1 MITTVKPLS
10 SNSITDCSA
19 KCITADSLFFDIE
32 TTGLSAANSMVFL
45 IGAIYFDGKCWQLKQ
60 FLAENAE
67 DECCIIHE
75 FFMLAAQYHTL
86 IHFNGTTFDIPYLKE
101 RAKFHSI
108 TEPLSQ
114 MESLDLYQKFRPL
127 KKLLNLPRMNQQTL
141 EQFLQWPRQ
150 DQLSGKQMITL
161 FKKYAASGEKLI
173 ADLLLLHNHDDLLGM
188 IQLLRLFAYPM
199 LAEGNFAPI
208 HTEVNAAVLD
218 QDPISTDSGIV
229 LESGCLQPSGSLCIQ
244 FHLDQPLPA
253 ELVLTCPATAADISS
268 PAAETADAD
277 PTALAYVAQ
286 TETHIVLT
294 VKNNM
299 GSLTIPI
306 FSGELKYFFPDHR
319 NYYYLPAEDQ
329 AVHKSIGAY
338 VDPEHRENAKP
349 ATCYARKK
357 GVFLPQPAVL
367 FEPAFYPEYHA
378 QHIYFEYTESFA
390 SNNEKLSAYIQT
402 LLKYLLSDFIRR

>member
-1 MITTVKPLS
+1 MITTVKPIS
-10 SNSITDCSA
+10 SNSITDYSA
-19 KCITADSLFFDIE
+19 EYITTDSLFFDIE

-60 FLAENAE
+60 FLAENAD
-67 DECCIIHE
+67 DERCIIRD
-75 FFMLAAQYHTL
+75 FFALAAQYHTL

-188 IQLLRLFAYPM
+188 IQLLRLFAYPI
-199 LAEGNFAPI
+199 LAEGNFDQI
-208 HTEVNAAVLD
+208 HITTD
-218 QDPISTDSGIV
+218 CSIFDPDSGFEDSGDTQSI
-229 LESGCLQPSGSLCIQ
+229 GCLQTSGILCIQ
-244 FHLDQPLPA
+244 FHLEQPLPA
-253 ELVLTCPATAADISS
+253 DLVLTCPVTAADLSS
-268 PAAETADAD
+268 PTAATEVD
-277 PTALAYVAQ
+277 PITLPHAAQ

-294 VKNNM
+294 VKNNL

-306 FSGELKYFFPDHR
+306 FFGELKYFFPDYR

-349 ATCYARKK
+349 ATCYVRKK

-367 FEPAFYPEYHA
+367 FEPAFYPEYHSK
-378 QHIYFEYTESFA
+378 HIYFEYAESFA
-390 SNNEKLSAYIQT
+390 SSSEKLSAYIQA
-402 LLKYLLSDFIRR
+402 LLKYLLSGFIRR